1 MGHSAYRKSLR
12 ALNIID
18 AGRRQ
23 MPTLGSTTDRINVLV
38 DRIESG
44 DYPERARVEETL
56 TEGYAW
62 ALKLDAECGRLERR
76 ISANAE
82 QLASGSSE
90 EDARA
95 LSALAR
101 LLTDRRKERDT
112 LRARL
117 ARLQTSVREAPV
129 G

>member
-1 MGHSAYRKSLR
+1 
-12 ALNIID
+12 
-18 AGRRQ
+18 
-23 MPTLGSTTDRINVLV
+23 MPTLASTTDRINVLV

-44 DYPERARVEETL
+44 DYPDRARLEETL

-62 ALKLDAECGRLERR
+62 ALRLDAECGRLERR

-82 QLASGSSE
+82 QLANGSNE
-90 EDARA
+90 EQARE

-101 LLTDRRKERDT
+101 LLTHRRQERDI

-117 ARLQTSVREAPV
+117 ARLRTGVREAPV
-129 G
+129 A

>member
-1 MGHSAYRKSLR
+1 MA
-12 ALNIID
+12 
-18 AGRRQ
+18 
-23 MPTLGSTTDRINVLV
+23 TLASTTDRINVLV

-44 DYPERARVEETL
+44 DYPDRARVEETL

-62 ALKLDAECGRLERR
+62 ALKLDAECGRLERC

-82 QLASGSSE
+82 QLATGSNE
-90 EDARA
+90 EQAKE

-101 LLTDRRKERDT
+101 LLAHRRQERDT

-117 ARLQTSVREAPV
+117 ARLRTRVREAPV
-129 G
+129 T